1 MLTDQEF
8 VRYSRQIMLPQ
19 CGEAGQLTLRQSRVL
34 LIGIGGLGCASAA
47 ALAAAGVGYLRL
59 CDNDKVELSNLQ
71 RQLLF
76 NTADIGKLKVA
87 VAQQALA
94 RLNPHIQIDAC
105 PERFAA
111 DSAESLLDGID
122 WVLDGSDNF
131 ASRLLISQHCQQRQI
146 NLLSAAL
153 SPRYGQLML
162 WPYRRQSTPA
172 YHQLF
177 STVADSAGNCQ
188 SQGVLAP
195 FAAMIGQWQAS
206 MLLQQLLNPT
216 DQAALWQMDAHSW
229 QIQRIALTGG

>member
-8 VRYSRQIMLPQ
+8 VRYSRQIMLPE
-19 CGEAGQLTLRQSRVL
+19 CGEAGQLTLRNARVL
-34 LIGIGGLGCASAA
+34 LLGVGGLGCASAA

-59 CDNDKVELSNLQ
+59 CDNDTVELSNLP

-87 VAQQALA
+87 VAQRALI
-94 RLNPHIQIDAC
+94 RLNPYIQIDAC

-111 DSAESLLDGID
+111 DSAANLLNGID
-122 WVLDGSDNF
+122 WVLDGTDNF

-146 NLLSAAL
+146 NLLTAAL

-162 WPYRRQSTPA
+162 WPYRQQDTPA

-177 STVADSAGNCQ
+177 STVTDSAGNCR
-188 SQGVLAP
+188 SQGVLGP
-195 FAAMIGQWQAS
+195 FAAMVGQWQAS
-206 MLLQQLLNPT
+206 MLVQQLLKPT
-216 DQAALWQMDAHSW
+216 EQAALWQLDTISW
-229 QIQRIALTGG
+229 QIQHIAL